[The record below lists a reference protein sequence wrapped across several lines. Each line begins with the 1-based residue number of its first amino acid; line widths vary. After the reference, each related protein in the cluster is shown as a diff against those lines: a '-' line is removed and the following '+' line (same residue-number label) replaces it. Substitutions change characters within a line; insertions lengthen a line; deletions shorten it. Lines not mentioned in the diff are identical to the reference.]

1 MLNGCQLE
9 SHQIGKPYYIC
20 PCYIPTSYLA
30 LGFVHVVN
38 HQPTFTEKLTIFH
51 LLSFSSSISI
61 SIPSSSSF
69 CSIIA
74 LCVSFLN
81 CESLF
86 ASSLLSPL
94 FLPKINTLV
103 DLPIFYTPRSTQKER
118 KKRKCKGW
126 NGKEGPTWRTPK
138 FLDGLNCESKGEDS
152 GRRKNWGVFP
162 SSQQFGGRRAC

>member
-1 MLNGCQLE
+1 
-9 SHQIGKPYYIC
+9 
-20 PCYIPTSYLA
+20 
-30 LGFVHVVN
+30 
-38 HQPTFTEKLTIFH
+38 
-51 LLSFSSSISI
+51 
-61 SIPSSSSF
+61 
-69 CSIIA
+69 
-74 LCVSFLN
+74 
-81 CESLF
+81 
-86 ASSLLSPL
+86 LLSPL